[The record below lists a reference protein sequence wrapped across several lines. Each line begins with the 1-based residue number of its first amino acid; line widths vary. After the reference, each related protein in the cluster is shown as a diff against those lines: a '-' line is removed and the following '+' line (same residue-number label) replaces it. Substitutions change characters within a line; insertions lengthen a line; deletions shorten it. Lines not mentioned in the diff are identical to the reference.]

1 MAQKVQFFS
10 TEQLAKQLNVG
21 TTTIRKYSQH
31 LEKQGYKFARTERR
45 ARQFTEKDK
54 DILMQMIA
62 KRNSANITVEQAA
75 SVILQE
81 NGMLHPSNDSPN
93 ENHQPSLEQIHKLLT
108 RQQKLLTQISE
119 RLDYFEEY
127 VHRRLNERDK
137 ELLKEFNDRLEKQ
150 KEISAAIEQESNEK
164 QGIIHKLFKP
174 KS

>member
-62 KRNSANITVEQAA
+62 KRNSAN
-75 SVILQE
+75 LQE